1 MYKKHNP
8 LQIQIGGNH
17 YKNYKI
23 QPVEFCQLNRI
34 PYCEANIIKY
44 ACRWKDKGG
53 IKDLEKIKH
62 YVDLL
67 IKLEGLN
74 LKK

>member
-1 MYKKHNP
+1 MKKQQDP
-8 LQIQIGGNH
+8 LKIQISGSH

-23 QPVEFCQLNRI
+23 QPVVFCQENRI

-44 ACRWKDKGG
+44 ACRWRDKGG

-62 YVDLL
+62 YVDLI
-67 IKLEGLN
+67 IKIE
-74 LKK
+74 KI

>member
-1 MYKKHNP
+1 MKDP
-8 LQIQIGGNH
+8 LKVQCGGNH
-17 YKNYKI
+17 YKHYKI

-67 IKLEGLN
+67 IKLEN
-74 LKK
+74 ICVDA